1 MKSSRI
7 LGIIALVAVMVTV
20 TGCVTA
26 SSIGGT
32 ADAHGF
38 FSGGAAKTAVTSGST
53 EIASYSIILGLFDIG
68 YAGYV
73 NTVKAA
79 EAEGKVIT
87 TTTTQY
93 FGFLIKVTAY
103 AK

>member
-1 MKSSRI
+1 MKNMKI

-26 SSIGGT
+26 STIGGT

-38 FSGGAAKTAVTSGST
+38 FSGGAAKTAVTSDST
-53 EIASYSIILGLFDIG
+53 EIASYAIILGLFDTG

-79 EAEGKVIT
+79 KAEGKVIT
-87 TTTTQY
+87 TTTTQ
-93 FGFLIKVTAY
+93 FLGLFVKVTAY
-103 AK
+103 AQ